1 MQRLTHS
8 ISSSVR
14 IKVPSPAVSDPI
26 LERWTEFLRRLDVM
40 EQRLGEL
47 EQLLHRMSELRRAI
61 ETGVP
66 PPPAPR
72 VN

>member
-1 MQRLTHS
+1 MSDDLILKKLIEMQ
-8 ISSSVR
+8 
-14 IKVPSPAVSDPI
+14 
-26 LERWTEFLRRLDVM
+26 ERFDFL
-40 EQRLGEL
+40 LGRVDEL
-47 EQLLHRMSELRRAI
+47 EQLLNRMIELRRAI

>member
-1 MQRLTHS
+1 MSDDLILKKLIAMQERFDFLLGR
-8 ISSSVR
+8 V
-14 IKVPSPAVSDPI
+14 DE
-26 LERWTEFLRRLDVM
+26 LER
-40 EQRLGEL
+40 
-47 EQLLHRMSELRRAI
+47 LLNRMCELRRAI

>member
-1 MQRLTHS
+1 MSDPAADDPVLAKLAKFFQRLD
-8 ISSSVR
+8 
-14 IKVPSPAVSDPI
+14 A
-26 LERWTEFLRRLDVM
+26 M
-40 EQRLGEL
+40 EQRLNEL

-66 PPPAPR
+66 PPPPPR